1 MARSI
6 KKGPYVNP
14 KLVAKVEKAREK
26 AANKS
31 SRIVIK
37 TWSRRST
44 IVPQF
49 VGVTMMIHNGKD
61 FISLLV
67 TEDLVGY
74 KLGEFAKTRTFRGH
88 SDDRKT
94 K

>member
-1 MARSI
+1 MARSL

-14 KLVAKVEKAREK
+14 KLVAKVEKAK
-26 AANKS
+26 VKTTKS

-37 TWSRRST
+37 TWSRGST
-44 IVPQF
+44 IIPQF

-61 FISLLV
+61 FVALLI

-88 SDDRKT
+88 SGDRKT

>member
-14 KLVAKVEKAREK
+14 KLVAKVEKAK
-26 AANKS
+26 AKTTKS

-61 FISLLV
+61 FVALLV

-88 SDDRKT
+88 SGHRKT

>member
-6 KKGPYVNP
+6 KKGPYCSP
-14 KLVAKVEKAREK
+14 KLMNKVKKAKEGATRNQK
-26 AANKS
+26 
-31 SRIVIK
+31 IVIETK
-37 TWSRRST
+37 SRRST
-44 IVPQF
+44 IIPDF
-49 VGVTMMIHNGKD
+49 IGVTMMIHNGKD
-61 FISLLV
+61 WIALLV

-88 SDDRKT
+88 SGDRKT

>member
-14 KLVAKVEKAREK
+14 KLVAKVKKAKEKA
-26 AANKS
+26 NKNT
-31 SRIVIK
+31 RVVVK

-44 IVPQF
+44 IVPEF

-61 FISLLV
+61 FAALLV

-88 SDDRKT
+88 SGDRKT